1 MKQMKK
7 VLGFSENITEEPII
21 YHLIADYGVRVNIL
35 RASIDPGKQ
44 GRMVV
49 EIAGEDSQVSLGLN
63 YLERTGVQVEPLAE
77 EIVHLTDRC
86 TSCTSCVP
94 HCPTRALDVD
104 RNTWQVSFDPEKCI
118 VCLSC
123 IDVCIYKAMT
133 LTGTLSEYFTNR
145 QTAADDISA

>member
-1 MKQMKK
+1 MRQMKK
-7 VLGFSENITEEPII
+7 VLRFSKEITEEPVI

-49 EIAGEDSQVSLGLN
+49 EIAGEDSRVSRGLN
-63 YLERTGVQVEPLAE
+63 YLERIGVEVEALAE
-77 EIVHLTDRC
+77 EIVHLTDQC

-104 RNTWQVSFDPEKCI
+104 RNTWLVSFDPENCI

-133 LTGTLSEYFTNR
+133 LAGTLSESFTNC
-145 QTAADDISA
+145 QTAADDIFA